1 MRRLARVPA
10 RVASSRRAAQTTVRW
25 CRPQH
30 MLLNTNPWLLGV
42 TFIVS
47 TLHSIF
53 DFLAFKNGS
62 SPNEIDL
69 AGPLG

>member
-1 MRRLARVPA
+1 MRRVARA
-10 RVASSRRAAQTTVRW
+10 RLKLTPHWREPSCGPT
-25 CRPQH
+25 PHPPLQH

-62 SPNEIDL
+62 SSYDI
-69 AGPLG
+69 AM